1 MRRWVLPAL
10 ALAGAGLANGR
21 PSSLLPSDASSK
33 PKEFGEPGDECFL
46 ACDKTAGPCPGFC
59 RATGK
64 GETWSGS
71 CCIQGGWNNG
81 VQAIGEGEGC
91 GNRGCELNHCCVK
104 DDPPPPN
111 PRILGGWTD
120 CGESSGITSAA
131 IMGQTKRFRLKVK
144 GWGQPK
150 APPPNCT
157 REEED
162 ALMFKDVQAERGR
175 EPSYSHEWGATAIL
189 PGKFGGDAL
198 APIHGVASDYRYFWL
213 TFGGED
219 TDSTSWMDTAEND
232 IVRAGAHGAAFD
244 IEGGV
249 TPKDMHEW
257 ILQMRAKHPTWTYV
271 YIPQAADKMV
281 GYTDDG
287 PDYVAPMLY
296 YSNHNSYP
304 ALDISKSNE
313 KSESLNALLKLRKAG
328 WPASRTILTY
338 QSFDACRSRVHGD
351 NGLLPLLGK
360 LMGEHSVMM
369 HVYGEAYA
377 LKGPYAGVLGWP
389 AQCGEDDQR
398 CWPDADRANLEEVM
412 EGARQS
418 GGSGKGAAHFKV
430 TGPVLASGADGE
442 ESTEPC
448 PGHPNILLS
457 SLSCQSKLDKAVL
470 NKEKADSLEQGLCP
484 GHPNILLT
492 SPACTESRASEGA
505 GTDAAGEEVMAREA
519 ETWRRARQVR
529 PPP

>member
-1 MRRWVLPAL
+1 MRSCPGMRRWVLPAL
-10 ALAGAGLANGR
+10 ALVGAGLAHGR

-46 ACDKTAGPCPGFC
+46 ACDKTAGPCPQFC
-59 RATGK
+59 RSTMK

-71 CCIQGGWNNG
+71 CCIQGGWSNG

-91 GNRGCELNHCCVK
+91 GNRGCALNHCCVK

-120 CGESSGITSAA
+120 CGDGSGITSLESR
-131 IMGQTKRFRLKVK
+131 MGQTRRFRLKVK

-150 APPPNCT
+150 GPPPNCT
-157 REEED
+157 REEEQ
-162 ALMFKDVQAERGR
+162 ALMFKDVMAQRGR

-189 PGKFGGDAL
+189 PGKFGGGTL
-198 APIHGVASDYRYFWL
+198 APIHGVATDYRYFWL

-232 IVRAGAHGAAFD
+232 IVKAGAHGAAFD

-257 ILQMRAKHPTWTYV
+257 IQDMRAKHPTWTYV

-281 GYTDDG
+281 AYTDDG

-304 ALDISKSNE
+304 ALDISKNNE
-313 KSESLNALLKLRKAG
+313 KSESINALLKLHKAG

-338 QSFDACRSRVHGD
+338 QSFDAARVFAAEGKKHT
-351 NGLLPLLGK
+351 LLPFLGK
-360 LMGEHSVMM
+360 LLGNFSVQTR
-369 HVYGEAYA
+369 VYGETFTVQ
-377 LKGPYAGVLGWP
+377 GPYAGVLGWP
-389 AQCGEDDQR
+389 AQCAEGDRR
-398 CWPDADRANLEEVM
+398 CWPDADKANMGEVM
-412 EGARQS
+412 
-418 GGSGKGAAHFKV
+418 KGAKESGVHFKV
-430 TGPVLASGADGE
+430 PDGQ
-442 ESTEPC
+442 
-448 PGHPNILLS
+448 GHF
-457 SLSCQSKLDKAVL
+457 
-470 NKEKADSLEQGLCP
+470 
-484 GHPNILLT
+484 
-492 SPACTESRASEGA
+492 
-505 GTDAAGEEVMAREA
+505 
-519 ETWRRARQVR
+519 
-529 PPP
+529 

>member
-10 ALAGAGLANGR
+10 ALVGAGLAHGR

-46 ACDKTAGPCPGFC
+46 ACDKTAGPCPQFC
-59 RATGK
+59 RSTMK

-71 CCIQGGWNNG
+71 CCIQGGWSNG

-91 GNRGCELNHCCVK
+91 GNRGCALNHCCVK

-120 CGESSGITSAA
+120 CGDGSGITSLESR
-131 IMGQTKRFRLKVK
+131 MGQTRRFRLKVK

-150 APPPNCT
+150 GPPPNCT
-157 REEED
+157 REEEQ
-162 ALMFKDVQAERGR
+162 ALMFKDVMAQRGR

-189 PGKFGGDAL
+189 PGKFGGGTL
-198 APIHGVASDYRYFWL
+198 APIHGVATDYRYFWL

-232 IVRAGAHGAAFD
+232 IVKAGAHGAAFD

-257 ILQMRAKHPTWTYV
+257 IQDMRAKHPTWTYV

-281 GYTDDG
+281 AYTDDG

-304 ALDISKSNE
+304 ALDISKNNE
-313 KSESLNALLKLRKAG
+313 KSESINALLKLHKAG

-360 LMGEHSVMM
+360 LMG
-369 HVYGEAYA
+369 
-377 LKGPYAGVLGWP
+377 
-389 AQCGEDDQR
+389 
-398 CWPDADRANLEEVM
+398 DRTLTLNL
-412 EGARQS
+412 
-418 GGSGKGAAHFKV
+418 
-430 TGPVLASGADGE
+430 
-442 ESTEPC
+442 
-448 PGHPNILLS
+448 ILT
-457 SLSCQSKLDKAVL
+457 LSCLTPLTLLALTLQALAPAL
-470 NKEKADSLEQGLCP
+470 ALALALALTLTLTLTLTLSLA
-484 GHPNILLT
+484 LT
-492 SPACTESRASEGA
+492 LALALALTLTLTLTQALTP
-505 GTDAAGEEVMAREA
+505 
-519 ETWRRARQVR
+519 
-529 PPP
+529 